1 MTLNPFHGTGLLQCP
16 LKTLGNLRFSDVFP
30 KVEQEASTMK
40 WAKDIFN
47 KQVSRILILTFV
59 P

>member
-30 KVEQEASTMK
+30 KVEQEASAMK

-47 KQVSRILILTFV
+47 K
-59 P
+59 